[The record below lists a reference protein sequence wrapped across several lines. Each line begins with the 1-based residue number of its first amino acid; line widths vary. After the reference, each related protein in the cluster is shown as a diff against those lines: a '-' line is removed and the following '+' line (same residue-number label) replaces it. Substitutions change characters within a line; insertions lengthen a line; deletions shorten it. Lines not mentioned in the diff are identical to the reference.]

1 MSFFKVLRDKFYSQH
16 MNGWKTVWTYEKLG
30 PVWITIILIQMDISS
45 LILIICCTLPTS
57 STFFAS
63 IAFASWVIKLVWSA
77 SVAFGENSLS
87 FSLITFET

>member
-45 LILIICCTLPTS
+45 LILIIVAPYLLQVPFLPQLLLP
-57 STFFAS
+57 
-63 IAFASWVIKLVWSA
+63 VEL
-77 SVAFGENSLS
+77 
-87 FSLITFET
+87 

>member
-16 MNGWKTVWTYEKLG
+16 MKGWKTVWTYEKLG
-30 PVWITIILIQMDISS
+30 PVWITIILIQMDIYTYN
-45 LILIICCTLPTS
+45 CCTLPTS

-77 SVAFGENSLS
+77 SVAFGQNSLS

>member
-16 MNGWKTVWTYEKLG
+16 MKGWKTVWTYEKLG
-30 PVWITIILIQMDISS
+30 PVWITIILKQMNISS
-45 LILIICCTLPTS
+45 LILTLPTS